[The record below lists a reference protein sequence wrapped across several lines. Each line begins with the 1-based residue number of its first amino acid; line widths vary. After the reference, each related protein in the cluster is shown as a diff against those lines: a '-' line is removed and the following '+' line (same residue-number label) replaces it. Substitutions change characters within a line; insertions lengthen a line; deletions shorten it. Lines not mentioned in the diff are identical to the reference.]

1 MASGVESLDRMP
13 RLGPLFA
20 RAVLPSLH
28 RGPARL
34 PDRSVRV
41 AGVATELGRL
51 ADYDR
56 VCGFGLRDHVP
67 ATWLHVLSFPLHVH
81 LLGGP
86 ESSVRLAGTV
96 HVANRMRLLR
106 PVGIAELLDV
116 TVRAGNLRPHRRG
129 ALFDLAGEVRAGG
142 ELVWEGLSTYL
153 APGAH
158 ASGEPA
164 DAERA
169 EAHPAAPIATWRL
182 PAGLGRDYRR
192 VSGDPNPI
200 HTSAFV
206 ARAFGFA
213 RPIIHGMWTHARLL
227 AAVGSRVPPAYT
239 VEVRFLKPVL
249 LPSTVGAWWR
259 PDGTGWA
266 AGVTTPDG
274 TRPYLAMRVD
284 PAAPADQAAGSDET
298 TRPLR
303 TGPG

>member
-20 RAVLPSLH
+20 RAVLPRLD

-41 AGVATELGRL
+41 AGVATEIARL

-56 VCGFGLRDHVP
+56 VCGFGLRDQVP

-81 LLGGP
+81 LLGDPG
-86 ESSVRLAGTV
+86 SSVRLAGTV
-96 HVANRMRLLR
+96 HVANRMRLHR
-106 PVGIAELLDV
+106 PVGITELLDV

-129 ALFDLAGEVRAGG
+129 ALFDLAGEVRVDT
-142 ELVWEGLSTYL
+142 ELVWDGVSTYL
-153 APGAH
+153 APGAR
-158 ASGEPA
+158 ASGETVETERMDADPA
-164 DAERA
+164 T
-169 EAHPAAPIATWRL
+169 PIATWRL

-200 HTSAFV
+200 HTSALA

-227 AAVGSRVPPAYT
+227 AAMGSRVPPAHT
-239 VEVRFLKPVL
+239 AEVRFLKPIL

-259 PDGTGWA
+259 PEGTGWA
-266 AGVTTPDG
+266 ASVTTPDG
-274 TRPYLAMRVD
+274 ARPYLVARVEQ
-284 PAAPADQAAGSDET
+284 AD
-298 TRPLR
+298 
-303 TGPG
+303 